1 MVRVARIFS
10 VVLIPAM
17 LFAQKQGEQPDHPL
31 VSRFAGSKMVNSIV
45 KEYDG
50 YLVATGPEKF
60 QTVQGK
66 VSQYAYVAPAH
77 KTPFEIL
84 ANFQKALQGQ
94 GAQIVYTCAGGAC
107 GAFTFQNKLWG
118 AEGNGSFTAGIGAMG
133 PALLGAESQTTQ
145 YLCAKLSRNGAVT
158 YVAVWVAQPE
168 ANTAHDFW
176 HSGNDQDVYVVTVI
190 EPKAMAEGQ
199 VTVDARAMSD
209 ALQQT
214 GHIALYNIYF
224 DTDKAD
230 LKPESDP
237 ALQEIQKLLSANP
250 RLSLFVVGHTDSTGD
265 FDHNMDLSRR
275 RAAAVR
281 DALITRMHVSASR
294 LTSNGVGPLSPVAS
308 NDAEAGRA
316 KNRRVELV
324 KR

>member
-1 MVRVARIFS
+1 MHTMARMLV

-50 YLVATGPEKF
+50 YLVATAAGNF
-60 QTVQGK
+60 QTEQGK

-84 ANFQKALQGQ
+84 ANFQRALQGQ
-94 GAQIVYTCAGGAC
+94 GAQIVYSCAGGAC
-107 GAFTFQNKLWG
+107 GEFTFQNKLWG
-118 AEGNGSFTAGIGAMG
+118 AEGNGSFLAGIEAMG
-133 PALLGAESQTTQ
+133 PALLGAEPQTIH
-145 YLCAKLSRNGAVT
+145 YLCAKLSRNGAAT
-158 YVAVWVAQPE
+158 YVVVWVAQPE
-168 ANTAHDFW
+168 ENTAHDFW
-176 HSGNDQDVYVVTVI
+176 HSGADQDVYVVTVI

-209 ALQQT
+209 ALQQI

-224 DTDKAD
+224 DTDRAD
-230 LKPESDP
+230 LKPESHP

-265 FDHNMDLSRR
+265 FDHNLDLSRR
-275 RAAAVR
+275 RAVAVR
-281 DALITRMHVSASR
+281 EALITRMHVTATRLSA
-294 LTSNGVGPLSPVAS
+294 NGVGPLSPVAS
-308 NDAEAGRA
+308 NDTEAGRA
-316 KNRRVELV
+316 RNRRVELV

>member
-1 MVRVARIFS
+1 
-10 VVLIPAM
+10 M
-17 LFAQKQGEQPDHPL
+17 L
-31 VSRFAGSKMVNSIV
+31 NSIV

-50 YLVATGPEKF
+50 YVVAVGPEKF

-66 VSQYAYVAPAH
+66 VSEYAYVAPAH
-77 KTPFEIL
+77 KTPLEIL

-94 GAQIVYTCAGGAC
+94 GAQTVYTCAGGAC
-107 GAFTFQNKLWG
+107 GAFAFQNKLWG
-118 AEGNGSFTAGIGAMG
+118 SEGNGSFISGIGAMG

-145 YLCAKLSRNGAVT
+145 YLCAKFVRNGATT
-158 YVAVWVAQPE
+158 YVAVWVAVPE
-168 ANTAHDFW
+168 ENTAHDFW
-176 HSGNDQDVYVVTVI
+176 HSGSDQAVYVVTVV

-199 VTVDARAMSD
+199 VTVDAKAMSD

-224 DTDKAD
+224 DTDKAEV
-230 LKPESDP
+230 KPESDA
-237 ALQEIQKLLSANP
+237 ALTEIQKLLNANP
-250 RLSLFVVGHTDSTGD
+250 RLNLFVVGHTDSTGD
-265 FDHNMDLSRR
+265 FDHNIDLSRR

-281 DALITRMHVSASR
+281 EALISRVHISASR
-294 LTSNGVGPLSPVAS
+294 LSANGVGPLSPVAS